1 MNDAFASQTEFPF
14 CLLMNPFISGHHMES
29 IAFKMVK
36 TQFYLSL
43 CLSLCLTV
51 YVTPAFSIV
60 LLEKDLLA
68 YKYDNTYMCA
78 MPWEARKGIGSF
90 GTGAKSS
97 C

>member
-14 CLLMNPFISGHHMES
+14 CLLMNPFILGHQMES

-36 TQFYLSL
+36 TQLYLSL
-43 CLSLCLTV
+43 CLSLFLTV

-60 LLEKDLLA
+60 LFEKDLLA
-68 YKYDNTYMCA
+68 CKYDNVCA
-78 MPWEARKGIGSF
+78 MPWEARRGIRSF
-90 GTGAKSS
+90 GTGGTGS